1 MRAGKTKSG
10 LTMETSRPQREALLA
25 LAGFVGGVGVA
36 VLYARGMRRAQRLNA
51 LAKIHEKDVRKVL
64 SGTWLQWKVHA
75 GVKQQL
81 RIIAE
86 RRFDNQQQHRR
97 ECLLTLCMRRW
108 LNSFRLSASV
118 NA

>member
-1 MRAGKTKSG
+1 
-10 LTMETSRPQREALLA
+10 MEASRPGRAALLA
-25 LAGFVGGVGVA
+25 LAGFVGGAGVA

-86 RRFDNQQQHRR
+86 RRFFDNQQQHRLK
-97 ECLLTLCMRRW
+97 CLLTLCMRRW